1 MNVLRLSTWL
11 YLALIAAVG
20 WGMFQVKY
28 QVAQLDDELSR
39 VNRSIDAD
47 RDKIRVLGAEWS
59 YLTQLPRLD
68 QLRQRYLTLAPITR
82 AQLGSLDQVPF
93 RAGETAAP
101 VAAAAPA
108 VGVVPAPPHR
118 PTVALPGGADLV
130 SAKPGASR

>member
-1 MNVLRLSTWL
+1 MSAFRLSTWL
-11 YLALIAAVG
+11 WLSLIAAVG
-20 WGMFQVKY
+20 CGMFLVKY
-28 QVAQLDDELSR
+28 QVARLDDELGR

-47 RDKIRVLGAEWS
+47 RDQIRVLGAEWS

-93 RAGETAAP
+93 RPGEAAEP
-101 VAAAAPA
+101 AIAAQPTS
-108 VGVVPAPPHR
+108 PRR
-118 PTVALPGGADLV
+118 PSVALPGGADLV